1 MLKLVVGIVILKVL
15 LKLSYMVSQTIVYQV
30 TVAAYISDIV
40 TIIMATSHL
49 LFFRKTQN
57 VPRLELQV
65 TLY

>member
-1 MLKLVVGIVILKVL
+1 MLKLVVGIVVLKVL
-15 LKLSYMVSQTIVYQV
+15 LKLSYMVSQTLVYQV

-40 TIIMATSHL
+40 TIIMATSQL